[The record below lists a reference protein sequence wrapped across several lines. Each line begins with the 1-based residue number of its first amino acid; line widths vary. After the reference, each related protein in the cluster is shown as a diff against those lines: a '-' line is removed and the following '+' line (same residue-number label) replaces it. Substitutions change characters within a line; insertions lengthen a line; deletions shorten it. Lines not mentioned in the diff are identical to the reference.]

1 LGQDVRRRAEWRGV
15 RDLGRAH
22 KAEAFNFGFDSALLT
37 IDSVTVNSALFDF
50 LPDGAGSAVGDTGP
64 NIDFDSFVNNPASG
78 MFSIATISPTA
89 GGTPGTASLSIL
101 GSSEFYSATA
111 ALSPTLLPGH
121 GEYCARASCG
131 LVVWFRADGVN
142 RHRPEKGGVGADAAH
157 HKI

>member
-50 LPDGAGSAVGDTGP
+50 LPDGAGSAVGDTWP
-64 NIDFDSFVNNPASG
+64 NIGFDSFVNNPASG

-89 GGTPGTASLSIL
+89 RGTPGTANLSIM
-101 GSSEFYSATA
+101 GSSKFYSATA
-111 ALSPTLLPGH
+111 VLSATLLPGTVNIVPVPAAVWLL
-121 GEYCARASCG
+121 GSGLMGLIGIAR
-131 LVVWFRADGVN
+131 
-142 RHRPEKGGVGADAAH
+142 KKAA
-157 HKI
+157 